1 MVRVGVSED
10 GNADGLTLI
19 LDRKQLIVFSLS
31 ETVYADD

>member
-19 LDRKQLIVFSLS
+19 LDRKQFVFSLS